1 MKNVR
6 VGHINF
12 LNVLPLT
19 YSYKHGYSEGLEIT
33 YDVPSAL
40 NEDLKNNQLD
50 ISPISSIFYAQN
62 NDKLLML
69 PNICIR
75 ADCDVTSIVLISK
88 KPIENITDDK
98 IILTAKSA
106 TSHRLLK
113 IILSEGYKAKPEYQV
128 DHVDINNPIPFDAT
142 AALLIGD
149 DALYMY
155 LKTPKDLYCYDLGK
169 EWHKLTGHSMVYA
182 VWAVRKD
189 FAEEYPQLL
198 KFAYN
203 KIISGMH
210 NGIKNKSMVIE
221 SVIKEKPFSY
231 EELDHYLDNVI
242 KWDLPEEAIESLM
255 VYYNLAYKLNFID
268 YKPKIE
274 FISI

>member
-98 IILTAKSA
+98 IILTASND
-106 TSHRLLK
+106 LK
-113 IILSEGYKAKPEYQV
+113 E
-128 DHVDINNPIPFDAT
+128 H
-142 AALLIGD
+142 
-149 DALYMY
+149 
-155 LKTPKDLYCYDLGK
+155 
-169 EWHKLTGHSMVYA
+169 
-182 VWAVRKD
+182 
-189 FAEEYPQLL
+189 
-198 KFAYN
+198 
-203 KIISGMH
+203 
-210 NGIKNKSMVIE
+210 
-221 SVIKEKPFSY
+221 
-231 EELDHYLDNVI
+231 
-242 KWDLPEEAIESLM
+242 
-255 VYYNLAYKLNFID
+255 
-268 YKPKIE
+268 
-274 FISI
+274 